1 MSRLTLL
8 NGRFAICRLDAGS
21 DVPRW
26 AVGGAFSSV
35 TRTDDE
41 LSIVCEEAR
50 LPSGL
55 AAERGWR
62 CLRVAGPLAFSE
74 IGVLSSLTG
83 ALAEAQVSVF
93 AISTYDT
100 DYLLVR
106 EADADPAVVALRSA
120 GHEVSD

>member
-8 NGRFAICRLDAGS
+8 DGHFAVCRLDAGS
-21 DVPRW
+21 DVPQW
-26 AVGGAFSSV
+26 AFGGAFSSI

-55 AAERGWR
+55 TAERGWR
-62 CLRVAGPLAFSE
+62 CLRVSGPLAFSE
-74 IGVLSSLTG
+74 IGILSSLTG
-83 ALAEAQVSVF
+83 ALAEAHVSVF

-106 EADADPAVVALRSA
+106 EADTDRAVNALRSA
-120 GHEVSD
+120 GHEVSG